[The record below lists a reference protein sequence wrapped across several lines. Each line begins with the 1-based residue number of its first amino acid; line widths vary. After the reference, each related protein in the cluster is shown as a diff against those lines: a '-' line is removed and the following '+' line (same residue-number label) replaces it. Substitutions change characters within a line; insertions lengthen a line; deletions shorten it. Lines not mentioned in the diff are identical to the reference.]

1 MAVIKI
7 RSVQYDEW
15 YNRINIDWFNAYWI
29 AILYSEMVRMT
40 EDKDKRMMELERENR
55 RLKLINRLQKDIIE
69 NYQEIAEL
77 NNKVVF
83 E

>member
-1 MAVIKI
+1 
-7 RSVQYDEW
+7 
-15 YNRINIDWFNAYWI
+15 
-29 AILYSEMVRMT
+29 MT
-40 EDKDKRMMELERENR
+40 EDKDKKMMELERENR

-77 NNKVVF
+77 NNKVMI

>member
-1 MAVIKI
+1 
-7 RSVQYDEW
+7 
-15 YNRINIDWFNAYWI
+15 
-29 AILYSEMVRMT
+29 MVRMT
-40 EDKDKRMMELERENR
+40 EDKDKKICRLERENR

-77 NNKVVF
+77 SNKVVF

>member
-1 MAVIKI
+1 MCFYEKGDKNVTK
-7 RSVQYDEW
+7 VVK
-15 YNRINIDWFNAYWI
+15 
-29 AILYSEMVRMT
+29 LT
-40 EDKDKRMMELERENR
+40 EDKDKKICRLERENR

-77 NNKVVF
+77 NNKIVI

>member
-1 MAVIKI
+1 
-7 RSVQYDEW
+7 
-15 YNRINIDWFNAYWI
+15 
-29 AILYSEMVRMT
+29 MVRMT
-40 EDKDKRMMELERENR
+40 EDKDKKMMELERENR

>member
-1 MAVIKI
+1 MEYDWIICYRLHNI
-7 RSVQYDEW
+7 RNFIYGAKVVK
-15 YNRINIDWFNAYWI
+15 
-29 AILYSEMVRMT
+29 LT

-77 NNKVVF
+77 NNKVVI

>member
-1 MAVIKI
+1 
-7 RSVQYDEW
+7 
-15 YNRINIDWFNAYWI
+15 
-29 AILYSEMVRMT
+29 MT
-40 EDKDKRMMELERENR
+40 EDKDKRIMKLERENR

-77 NNKVVF
+77 SNKVVI

>member
-1 MAVIKI
+1 
-7 RSVQYDEW
+7 
-15 YNRINIDWFNAYWI
+15 
-29 AILYSEMVRMT
+29 MVRMT
-40 EDKDKRMMELERENR
+40 EDKDKKMMELERENR

-77 NNKVVF
+77 NNKVMI

>member
-1 MAVIKI
+1 MEYDWIVYYWLHNI
-7 RSVQYDEW
+7 RNFIYGAKVVK
-15 YNRINIDWFNAYWI
+15 
-29 AILYSEMVRMT
+29 LT

-55 RLKLINRLQKDIIE
+55 RLKLINQLQKDIIE

>member
-1 MAVIKI
+1 
-7 RSVQYDEW
+7 
-15 YNRINIDWFNAYWI
+15 
-29 AILYSEMVRMT
+29 MVRMT

-77 NNKVVF
+77 NNKVMI

>member
-1 MAVIKI
+1 
-7 RSVQYDEW
+7 
-15 YNRINIDWFNAYWI
+15 
-29 AILYSEMVRMT
+29 MVELT
-40 EDKDKRMMELERENR
+40 EDKDKKICRLERENR

-77 NNKVVF
+77 NNKVVI